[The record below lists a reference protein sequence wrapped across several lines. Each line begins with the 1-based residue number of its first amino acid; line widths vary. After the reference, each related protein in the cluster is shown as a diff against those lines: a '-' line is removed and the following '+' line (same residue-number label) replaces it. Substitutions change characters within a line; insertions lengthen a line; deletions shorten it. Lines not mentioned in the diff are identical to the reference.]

1 MMANVQSMIEE
12 LIQRERVVAEKRPQ
26 VELTRV
32 NKGIYEM
39 EQQSRNDMEALKR
52 QLESSA
58 PGTIY

>member
-1 MMANVQSMIEE
+1 MIEE